1 MRIRRASWRLALVV
15 MAAVAAGP
23 GAALASQSA
32 GSPVTIGLFVPGR
45 GPQASLGR
53 EVLRGAEIAVARARR
68 EDGVRGRPLRLVTAP
83 SDLRWEASTGA
94 LVRLLY
100 EEGAVAVVGA
110 LDGRSAHLAEQVIT
124 RSRGRAVF
132 VTPWASES
140 TLTRIRIPWFFSV
153 VPDDRRQAAA
163 LAGEIFSAR
172 RAGRAAA
179 WVEEAFDCRA
189 AARAFV
195 EAAPPGTVVR
205 FSAGDPNGRED
216 LAARIRRGEFGALV
230 VFASPRGAA
239 DLSSWLQRAGASLP
253 LFGPLS
259 LAVPEFLARSG
270 SAAEGMVIV
279 APEASGTRS
288 EESFDREFTR
298 RHGVPPSSLA
308 RYSHDAVAAVVA
320 ALRKAEAGR
329 RGRLEEALAAT
340 VIEGATGTVRFD
352 ERRGRE
358 GSPAL
363 AVVRSGRP
371 APAGPHAVPA
381 GDRRDCP

>member
-1 MRIRRASWRLALVV
+1 MIIRPASRRLALVA

-23 GAALASQSA
+23 GVALASRDVALAARGA
-32 GSPVTIGLFVPGR
+32 GSPVTIGLFVPLR
-45 GPQASLGR
+45 GPQAALGR
-53 EVLRGAEIAVARARR
+53 EVLRGAEIAVAQARR
-68 EDGVRGRPLRLVTAP
+68 EDGARGRPLRLVTAP

-153 VPDDRRQAAA
+153 VPDDHRQAAA
-163 LAGEIFSAR
+163 LAGEIFSGR

-189 AARAFV
+189 AAQAFV

-230 VFASPRGAA
+230 LFASPLGAA
-239 DLSSWLQRAGASLP
+239 DLSSWLQR
-253 LFGPLS
+253 
-259 LAVPEFLARSG
+259 
-270 SAAEGMVIV
+270 
-279 APEASGTRS
+279 
-288 EESFDREFTR
+288 
-298 RHGVPPSSLA
+298 
-308 RYSHDAVAAVVA
+308 
-320 ALRKAEAGR
+320 
-329 RGRLEEALAAT
+329 
-340 VIEGATGTVRFD
+340 
-352 ERRGRE
+352 
-358 GSPAL
+358 
-363 AVVRSGRP
+363 
-371 APAGPHAVPA
+371 
-381 GDRRDCP
+381 

>member
-1 MRIRRASWRLALVV
+1 MIVRPALRRLAFVL
-15 MAAVAAGP
+15 MAAAAAGP
-23 GAALASQSA
+23 GVALASRDVALAARGA
-32 GSPVTIGLFVPGR
+32 GSPVTIGLFVPVR
-45 GPQASLGR
+45 GPQAALGTD
-53 EVLRGAEIAVARARR
+53 VLRGAEIAVAQARR
-68 EDGVRGRPLRLVTAP
+68 ESGARGRPLRLVTAP

-124 RSRGRAVF
+124 RARGRAVF

-140 TLTRIRIPWFFSV
+140 NLTRIRIPWFFSV
-153 VPDDRRQAAA
+153 VPDDLRQAAA
-163 LAGEIFSAR
+163 LAGEIFSGR

-189 AARAFV
+189 AADAFV

-205 FSAGDPNGRED
+205 FSAGDANGRED

-230 VFASPRGAA
+230 LFAAPRAAA
-239 DLSSWLQRAGASLP
+239 DLSSWLRRTGAGLP

-259 LAVPEFLARSG
+259 LAVPEFLAHSEG
-270 SAAEGMVIV
+270 AAEGMLIV
-279 APEASGTRS
+279 APGTGGTRA
-288 EESFDREFTR
+288 ERAFDDEFAR

-320 ALRKAEAGR
+320 ALRQAEAGR
-329 RGRLEEALAAT
+329 AGRLEEALAAT

-358 GSPAL
+358 GWPAL
-363 AVVRSGRP
+363 EVVRPG
-371 APAGPHAVPA
+371 
-381 GDRRDCP
+381 GDRP